1 MGHGLLRRSL
11 NSGFTR
17 DSLDASAQ
25 ISESEKMHRNGGLT
39 RFRSPS
45 DSVSAHRLHTRDGEF
60 DPEKRARAGSK
71 NNLRR
76 LARARLMSR
85 RQSEH

>member
-1 MGHGLLRRSL
+1 MGLLRRPL

-25 ISESEKMHRNGGLT
+25 ISESEKMHPNGGLT
-39 RFRSPS
+39 RIRSPF
-45 DSVSAHRLHTRDGEF
+45 DSVSAHRLHTRDAEF

-85 RQSEH
+85 RQSED